1 MSVDIPRLPA
11 IGDRATLGHQIADWI
26 ECHLPHGPG
35 DVAGEPIE
43 LDLEFLTF
51 IHWVYSV
58 KDDGRRIFRRAVF
71 SRPKGRAKSELAGM
85 LMCVEAIGPARF
97 DHWAEPGEVSDWGY
111 PYETG
116 EPVGV
121 PVRSPFIRCLATEEG
136 QSGNTY
142 DNVYEMLG
150 CDAIT
155 EAYPGIDVGLTRI
168 FLPGGG
174 ELTPS
179 TASSAAKD
187 GGKETGGT
195 ADETHL
201 YRTDELRRMH
211 QTVSRNMAKRRGA
224 DPWMLETTTAY
235 APGENS
241 VAEAAREYAL
251 KLGTLDEMIEAG
263 FLYDHREAPQLSR
276 QGWAS
281 DKKLREALIDVY
293 GAAAGWM
300 DIPRIIEE
308 IRDPV
313 ASKADSQRYWL
324 NQVATEEGRWMDL
337 GPFKALEV
345 ERVLKNRMLLAAGFD
360 GSRFSDSTAIVT
372 VTKDGFISPWK
383 TWSKPSGIDD
393 WQVDEDEVA
402 EAIEDLYARYKIVRM
417 YCDPFYW
424 EETVSG
430 WVSKYRTVREWRTNR
445 TTQMVHA
452 IHGFETAVRS
462 GAITHSGGII
472 TEHVGNAVKKATNV
486 NLDERGTKGHVIT
499 KDNPRSPRKIDVAV
513 ASVLAVEA
521 WQDAIG
527 EGEFKA
533 KRRRGRTW

>member
-1 MSVDIPRLPA
+1 MSSEVPRIPP
-11 IGDRATLGHQIADWI
+11 IGDRPTLGHQIADWI
-26 ECHLPHGPG
+26 EFYLPHGPG

-43 LDLEFLTF
+43 LDDEFLTF
-51 IHWVYSV
+51 ICWAYGL
-58 KDDGRRIFRRAVF
+58 KDDGRRVFRRAVF

-97 DHWAEPGEVSDWGY
+97 DHWAEPGEISDWGY
-111 PYETG
+111 PFETG

-121 PVRSPFIRCLATEEG
+121 PVKSPFIRCLATEEG

-142 DNVYEMLG
+142 DNVYEMLQAEQVAA
-150 CDAIT
+150 D
-155 EAYPGIDVGLTRI
+155 YPGIDVGLTRI

-174 ELTPS
+174 EITPS

-187 GGKETGGT
+187 GGKETAGT

-201 YRTDELRRMH
+201 YRTEELRKMH
-211 QTVSRNMAKRRGA
+211 QTVSRNMAKRKGA

-241 VAEAAREYAL
+241 IAEHAREYAL
-251 KLGTLDEMIEAG
+251 RLESLDAMVEAG
-263 FLYDHREAPQLSR
+263 FLYDHREAPELSP
-276 QGWAS
+276 QGWKS
-281 DKKLREALIDVY
+281 DRKLTEALEDVY
-293 GAAAGWM
+293 GDAAEWM
-300 DIPRIIEE
+300 DIPRIVDE
-308 IRDPV
+308 IRDPS
-313 ASKADSQRYWL
+313 ATRADSRRYWL
-324 NQVATEEGRWMDL
+324 NQIATEDGRWMDL

-345 ERVLKNRMLLAAGFD
+345 DRTLSNRMMLAAGFD

-372 VTKDGFISPWK
+372 VTKDGFVSPWK
-383 TWSKPSGIDD
+383 TWSKPSGQDD
-393 WQVDEDEVA
+393 WQVDENEVA
-402 EAIEDLYARYKIVRM
+402 EAIEDLFRRHQVVRM

-430 WVSKYRTVREWRTNR
+430 WAAKYKTVREWRTNR

-462 GAITHSGGII
+462 GAITHSGGIL
-472 TEHVGNAVKKATNV
+472 TEHVGNAIRKATNV
-486 NLDERGTKGHVIT
+486 KIDERGTKGHVIT
-499 KDNPRSPRKIDVAV
+499 KDTPRSPRKIDVAV
-513 ASVLAVEA
+513 AAVLAVEA
-521 WQDAIG
+521 WQDAVK

-533 KRRRGRTW
+533 RRRRGRTW